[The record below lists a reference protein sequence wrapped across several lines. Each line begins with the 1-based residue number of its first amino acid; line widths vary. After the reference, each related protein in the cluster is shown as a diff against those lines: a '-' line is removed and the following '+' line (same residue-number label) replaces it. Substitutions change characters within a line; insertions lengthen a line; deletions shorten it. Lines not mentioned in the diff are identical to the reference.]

1 MERQSKDMIQS
12 RSDLA
17 GVRRLVVKIGSSLLA
32 DTESGVR
39 RDVIDRLADE
49 LVQFIRAGKEVAI
62 ITSGS
67 VALGRVRLGWTE
79 RVLSV
84 HEKQAAAAIGQPK
97 LMRAYAEAFGR
108 HGFSVA
114 QMLLTKDD
122 LRNRRRYLNASN
134 TSETLF
140 SVGVIP
146 IVNENDTVMVEE
158 IKFGDN
164 DSLGALVSLLI
175 DGDLLVMLT
184 DVDALYDKNP
194 GEHEDARR
202 IGVVERLGDEHRQM
216 AGQAGSSFGTGGM
229 ASKLA
234 AAEVATRGGVTAA
247 IIDGRKQ
254 RALSRL
260 LAGEDEGTLFLCGID
275 RRTRRQHWIS
285 DILHPAGSIQVD
297 AGAAKALIER
307 GSSLLPVGVTAVEG
321 VFDKGDCV
329 EIIGPDGVIAR
340 GLCNYNAEE
349 MRRIMGHASGD
360 IEQLLGYLD
369 FSSVVH
375 RDNLVLSGTDGVLS
389 GAGGAK
395 E

>member
-1 MERQSKDMIQS
+1 MIQS

-32 DTESGVR
+32 DSQTGIR
-39 RDVIDRLADE
+39 RDVIDRLADD
-49 LVQFIRAGKEVAI
+49 LAQFIKAGKQVVI
-62 ITSGS
+62 VTSGS
-67 VALGRVRLGWTE
+67 VALGRVRLGWVE
-79 RVLSV
+79 RELSV

-97 LMRAYAEAFGR
+97 LMRAYAEAFAR
-108 HGFSVA
+108 HDFSVA

-140 SVGVIP
+140 AAGVIP
-146 IVNENDTVMVEE
+146 VVNENDTVMVEE

-194 GEHEDARR
+194 GEHSDARR
-202 IGVVERLGDEHRQM
+202 IGVVQKLTAEHMEM
-216 AGQAGSSFGTGGM
+216 AGLAGSSFGTGGM

-234 AAEVATRGGVTAA
+234 AAEVATRGGVAAA
-247 IIDGRKQ
+247 IIDGRKAGALQ
-254 RALSRL
+254 RF
-260 LAGEDEGTLFLCGID
+260 LAGEDEGTLFLCGVD
-275 RRTRRQHWIS
+275 RQTRRQHWIG
-285 DILHPAGSIQVD
+285 DILHPAGRIHID
-297 AGAAKALIER
+297 AGATTALQKR
-307 GSSLLPVGVTAVEG
+307 GSSLLPVGVTEIEG
-321 VFDKGDCV
+321 IFDKGDCV
-329 EIIGPDGVIAR
+329 EIVGPSGVVAR
-340 GLCNYNAEE
+340 GLCNYTAEE
-349 MRRIMGHASGD
+349 MRRIMGHASSD
-360 IEQLLGYLD
+360 IEAILGYLD

-375 RDNLVLSGTDGVLS
+375 RDNLVLR
-389 GAGGAK
+389 AGDEAR